1 MTTEELSRYSELT
14 ALEKNFRKIRTV
26 VEIERKWKALGDAH
40 DYKGASLLMVVR
52 YGTKPD
58 VEKIKN
64 LIIEE
69 EKTVANLEY
78 DLWKINI
85 RQQILLTDPFV
96 GLHIIALD
104 NNKTMLKFN

>member
-14 ALEKNFRKIRTV
+14 ALEKKFRKIRTV

-58 VEKIKN
+58 VEKMKEI
-64 LIIEE
+64 IIEE
-69 EKTVANLEY
+69 EKTVTPNDASSA
-78 DLWKINI
+78 
-85 RQQILLTDPFV
+85 RLLATHPFV

>member
-1 MTTEELSRYSELT
+1 MTSEELSRYSELT

-26 VEIERKWKALGDAH
+26 VEIERKWKSLGEAH

-58 VEKIKN
+58 VEKMKEI
-64 LIIEE
+64 IIEE
-69 EKTVANLEY
+69 EKTVSPNTASSERL
-78 DLWKINI
+78 IA
-85 RQQILLTDPFV
+85 THPFV